1 MDSQGSA
8 TTQTPPPNVSVC
20 VAVCAKHGEPN
31 LATLAASLRASLDGL
46 TGELVVVLNGISPD
60 EVPIPQDA
68 IITAFPVNR
77 GVSVAWNVAGERAAG
92 ELLCFINDDA
102 TLGPGALRT
111 LWEAATAHPEAGAVG
126 PVGTRWD
133 IARFQ
138 HIEYLDTSDLPTGE
152 VMECEVLSGFCFA
165 TPRAVFEQAGR
176 FDEAYSPC
184 SVEEVDYCTKV
195 RVDLG
200 LKCYVVAGVKHQHAF
215 RISAARPWKRVSW
228 NGQSESIR
236 SIAKRNRS
244 YFIRKWTDK
253 VAAAE
258 AANADRRTPVV

>member
-1 MDSQGSA
+1 MDSQGSPA
-8 TTQTPPPNVSVC
+8 GSTPPNVSVC
-20 VAVCAKHGEPN
+20 VAVWKNHGEPN
-31 LATLAASLRASLDGL
+31 LATLAASLPASLDGL

-60 EVPIPQDA
+60 EVPIPRDA

-111 LWEAATAHPEAGAVG
+111 LWQAATRHPDAGVVG

-138 HIEYLDTSDLPTGE
+138 HIEYLDTSHLPTGE
-152 VMECEVLSGFCFA
+152 VVECEVLAGFCLA

-195 RVDLG
+195 RVELG
-200 LKCYVVAGVKHQHAF
+200 LKCYAVAGVSYQHVF
-215 RISAARPWKRVSW
+215 GISAARPWKRVSW
-228 NGQSESIR
+228 DGQSESIR
-236 SIAKRNRS
+236 RIAKRNRR
-244 YFIRKWTDK
+244 YFMRKWTDK
-253 VAAAE
+253 VLAAE
-258 AANADRRTPVV
+258 AASADRRTSVV